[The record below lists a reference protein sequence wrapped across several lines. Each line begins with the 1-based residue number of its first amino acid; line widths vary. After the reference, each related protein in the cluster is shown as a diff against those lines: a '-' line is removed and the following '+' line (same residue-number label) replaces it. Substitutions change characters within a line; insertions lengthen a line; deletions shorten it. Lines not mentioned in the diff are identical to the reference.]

1 MNSTNITIDS
11 AYALATCLDLVKHL
25 ANYSGNY
32 SEISFQSSGIE
43 FVHVGNNH
51 HVPILVNESLFKFLH
66 ILWTFG
72 TIILIIVAVVFVLS
86 WLDHFCRW
94 FCPRDTTTFNGTSDL
109 PQLSPIVRRHN
120 RNSEI
125 VELNCRKATIPF
137 ISSYFLKPTL
147 TKDNFFTVQPFYP
160 KTNTLSPSG
169 VYLQVTPK
177 VHCPNINCLP
187 QNCESQHIFHIW
199 VPCELRTAAIEQPI
213 LIYPDTPNPV
223 PVDTI
228 NKSFPS

>member
-66 ILWTFG
+66 TLWTLG
-72 TIILIIVAVVFVLS
+72 TIVLIIVAVVFVLS

-94 FCPRDTTTFNGTSDL
+94 FCPRDTTTFNGKSDL
-109 PQLSPIVRRHN
+109 PQLSPIVNRSG
-120 RNSEI
+120 RNSELI
-125 VELNCRKATIPF
+125 ELNYKILPIPF
-137 ISSYFLKPTL
+137 ITTYEHKPTL
-147 TKDNFFTVQPFYP
+147 TRDNFFTVRTFSP
-160 KTNTLSPSG
+160 KHIPQTG
-169 VYLQVTPK
+169 VFLEVRPK

-187 QNCESQHIFHIW
+187 QNCESQHVFHIW
-199 VPCELRTAAIEQPI
+199 IPCPVTVAQVGQVK
-213 LIYPDTPNPV
+213 LIYPINPD
-223 PVDTI
+223 PVTLRSVA
-228 NKSFPS
+228 KYEY